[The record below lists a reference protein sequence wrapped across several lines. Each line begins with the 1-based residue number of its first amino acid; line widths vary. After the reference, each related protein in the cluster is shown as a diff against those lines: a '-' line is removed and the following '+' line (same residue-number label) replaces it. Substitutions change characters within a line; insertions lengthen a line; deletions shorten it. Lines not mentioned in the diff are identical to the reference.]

1 MYFDYSL
8 KQLTE
13 VYNQAAQNE
22 MPARWRSALDRAFGI
37 LKGIDSVKVA
47 FAPDGSISEATIP
60 SQSGKG
66 SYTVNGQC
74 SCEAAAHGKPC
85 AHAAAKRL
93 VVRMYEAQQAL
104 SCKSV
109 TLREQPASAAPEAP
123 QMTAS
128 DYEAQKAAIEQK
140 IVYQQR
146 KLAELEAAY
155 AQQQGRVVEVPRK
168 SREQVMTE
176 MDELFPP
183 RQEELTRENAFPGFA
198 TRKRPD
204 LFKDED

>member
-8 KQLTE
+8 AQLTE
-13 VYNQAAQNE
+13 VYNQAAQKQME
-22 MPARWRSALDRAFGI
+22 PRWRSALDRAFGI

-47 FAPDGSISEATIP
+47 FAGDGSIAEAVIP
-60 SQSGKG
+60 SQSGNG
-66 SYTVNGQC
+66 SYTVNGTC

-93 VVRMYEAQQAL
+93 VVRMYEAQQA
-104 SCKSV
+104 S
-109 TLREQPASAAPEAP
+109 EP

-128 DYEAQKAAIEQK
+128 EYEARKAKLEA
-140 IVYQQR
+140 
-146 KLAELEAAY
+146 KLAHFQRELADLEAAY

-168 SREQVMTE
+168 SREQVMAE

-183 RQEELTRENAFPGFA
+183 R
-198 TRKRPD
+198 
-204 LFKDED
+204 